1 MPARSGSQSVDIC
14 YWADLITV
22 WVVTSVCPPV
32 VGRGRTAPGRAGGQ
46 VGGERSPG
54 GAEEAGQAGQG
65 GQGRLGGSQGGRC
78 LLRGGVN

>member
-1 MPARSGSQSVDIC
+1 M
-14 YWADLITV
+14 
-22 WVVTSVCPPV
+22 CPPV

-78 LLRGGVN
+78 LLRGGVVRYQEKSIKIQWLRWDQIISY